1 MDRLVEAE
9 EFGITE
15 ESEYILRALGKLED
29 EDLLR
34 DLLDSTIS
42 RRTDIRSLVS
52 EKMEEEGIV

>member
-52 EKMEEEGIV
+52 EKMAE